1 MFEWAR
7 RHLDIRASDEWGY
20 DVMEADPVVQLL
32 IGACAA
38 EAKSIYDSIQ
48 ETEDRLHRR
57 LLRYLLP
64 EAFLFPQPAYGIARA
79 QPTVS
84 ACQLSASQ
92 EFKTLVNDQVFS
104 FCPLFET
111 TLLGGQ
117 VRFIGLDSRVIES
130 RPGSPYRSDTG
141 PETVSR
147 VLLGIETKQVLA
159 SLENVALYFDWRGA
173 LTERQAFLQAL
184 SNGHWTCN
192 GKELRQETGLYA
204 GPGPLAEQF
213 QTESR
218 LVRHVAAQYRL
229 QFHVITQ
236 SDLAPALKDSVPT
249 VLTQWLGA
257 PPPMDPAN
265 PSGQGSHFTW
275 IRVDLPAALQLTD
288 VERNLVADIN
298 HFPVANRRLL
308 RKADQ
313 GTYFSKSLGF
323 EATVLDPAE
332 GHFCGIQSVIDLETG
347 EEIPP
352 VVFSKLIGEERDRP
366 GYSLRYGGAGR
377 YDNLNAWERL
387 SYILGLLRQEHK
399 DREVIESLGLKL
411 TLEEV
416 HEVLGK
422 RMLKGLSQNAGQE
435 RTPPAYLFFRL
446 GRSPKLDAE
455 VRYWITNGD
464 EANRIPAGA
473 LLYAEPPIPG
483 IDPASPRFVTE
494 TTGGKTTVSETE
506 QTQLLQDSL
515 FRRERIVTA
524 HDIKSLCRKMLGD
537 HLLEV
542 TIQPFFQPDGE
553 SRGGIRRAIEVNVKV
568 DEAGDVHL
576 HQIGQE
582 IETILQENSIGT
594 VPYRVR
600 LC

>member
-1 MFEWAR
+1 MLDWAR

-20 DVMEADPVVQLL
+20 DVMEADPVVHLL

-38 EAKSIYDSIQ
+38 EAKSIYDAIQ
-48 ETEDRLHRR
+48 ETEDRLHKR

-79 QPTVS
+79 QPTVTS
-84 ACQLSASQ
+84 CQLPVSQ
-92 EFKTLVNDQVFS
+92 EFKAQFNDKVFS

-117 VRFIGLDSRVIES
+117 VRFIGLDSRVIER
-130 RPGSPYRSDTG
+130 RPGAPYLSGTG
-141 PETVSR
+141 PEMVSR
-147 VLLGIETKQVLA
+147 LLIGIETRQPLA

-173 LTERQAFLQAL
+173 MPERQAFLQAL

-192 GKELRQETGLYA
+192 GKELKQETGLPA

-229 QFHVITQ
+229 QFHLITQ
-236 SDLAPALKDSVPT
+236 SDLAPAIQQSVP
-249 VLTQWLGA
+249 VLLTQWLGA
-257 PPPMDPAN
+257 PPPLDPA
-265 PSGQGSHFTW
+265 GAGSHFTW
-275 IRVDLPAALQLTD
+275 IRIDLPAPLQLTD

-298 HFPVANRRLL
+298 HFPVGNRRMV

-323 EATVLDPAE
+323 EAVVLDPGE
-332 GHFCGIQSVIDLETG
+332 GHFCGIHSVTDLESG

-352 VVFSKLIGEERDRP
+352 VVFSKLLGEERDRP

-387 SYILGLLRQEHK
+387 SYLLGLLRQEHK
-399 DREVIESLGLKL
+399 DREAIEELGLKL

-416 HEVLGK
+416 HEALGK
-422 RMLKGLSQNAGQE
+422 RILKGLSQQSE
-435 RTPPAYLFFRL
+435 KEQTPPAYLFFRL

-455 VRYWITNGD
+455 VKYWVTNGS
-464 EANRIPAGA
+464 EANRIPAGT

-483 IDPASPRFVTE
+483 IDPASPRFASA
-494 TTGGKTTVSETE
+494 TTGGKTTVPETE

-537 HLLEV
+537 HLLEM
-542 TIQPFFQPDGE
+542 TIQPFFETNGD
-553 SRGGIRRAIEVNVKV
+553 SRHGIRRAIEIVVKV
-568 DEAGDVHL
+568 DEAGDVQL